1 MLVIGN
7 QNNVWT
13 HNVIQFRKGSLKKRL
28 KIDRVSHVE
37 NLFLHIFGIFDLITF
52 AFECASFKCQEQEQV
67 YQ

>member
-28 KIDRVSHVE
+28 KIDGVSHVE
-37 NLFLHIFGIFDLITF
+37 NLFLQIFGIFD
-52 AFECASFKCQEQEQV
+52 
-67 YQ
+67 